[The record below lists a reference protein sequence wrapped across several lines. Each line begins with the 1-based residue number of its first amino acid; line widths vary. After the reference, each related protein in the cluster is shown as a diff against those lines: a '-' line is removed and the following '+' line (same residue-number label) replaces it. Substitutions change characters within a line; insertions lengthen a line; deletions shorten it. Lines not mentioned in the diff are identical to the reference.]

1 MITTT
6 TAHDAA
12 SRAAAL
18 FLSTLSVTDRPT
30 YAEVAAAIDGA
41 LRRHGGGRGCAA
53 DGAAAFGDHPE
64 LAPPRTRRARRLAE
78 GGYQPAV
85 STAASARTPT
95 VRDRPPDG
103 ALSTGTQLSART

>member
-53 DGAAAFGDHPE
+53 DVAAAFGDHPE
-64 LAPPRTRRARRLAE
+64 LAAPRMRWALRLVE
-78 GGYQPAV
+78 SVYQPAV
-85 STAASARTPT
+85 LIAA
-95 VRDRPPDG
+95 
-103 ALSTGTQLSART
+103 